1 MPESPKPARAP
12 RKPTTPEEFPTTS
25 PFPSGDYSYTLEIV
39 MAMQL
44 SMGKLV
50 EAVDGLK
57 ADAREQRDKLGEV
70 AKDVH
75 AAKVAF
81 RVVAGTFAAAAAFLG
96 WLVKLYVDYHKH

>member
-1 MPESPKPARAP
+1 
-12 RKPTTPEEFPTTS
+12 
-25 PFPSGDYSYTLEIV
+25 

-50 EAVDGLK
+50 EDVDGLK

-70 AKDVH
+70 AK
-75 AAKVAF
+75 VAF

-96 WLVKLYVDYHKH
+96 IACKVVR